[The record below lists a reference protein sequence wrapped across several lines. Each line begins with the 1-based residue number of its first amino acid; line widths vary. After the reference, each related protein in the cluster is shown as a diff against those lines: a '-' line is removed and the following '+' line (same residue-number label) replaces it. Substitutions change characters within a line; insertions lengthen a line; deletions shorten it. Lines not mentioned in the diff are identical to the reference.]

1 MNHLLWK
8 QWRETK
14 GYLTLFTV
22 WMILAVCYA
31 SAYELGHHYRAVV
44 GSFSASAWFYGS
56 IASIILAI
64 HVSCGERTSETT
76 LFTAALP
83 ISLRRMAAVRLIAAV
98 WTFAL
103 PIFIAACLLSIALAI
118 GLVEQAEPRWER
130 SGRLP
135 DRATA
140 SLLRSLEQLWS
151 VASIAMTGGIQMLML
166 LSVAGCW
173 LKRQSQVGLLGAV
186 LALGS
191 VIATG
196 MLWYSERK
204 PILQGIY
211 GVFVPQS
218 LVVHWSYSE
227 DSGSYSDHELAE
239 YRWLSLAFAV
249 VLLVVLGRLFVSQY
263 GKLEVTPKRWIAG
276 RFRFSPPAIL
286 SYIPL
291 RFNSRVA
298 AMILLEL
305 RQAVPLACFGLILA
319 VLVTIM
325 ELLMLRGTQWSFGMS
340 LLAELPHSTFFV
352 GLLWSVVV
360 GSALYSVDLE
370 SGIGSFW
377 RSRPI
382 PLACGFGRSLPL
394 V

>member
-14 GYLTLFTV
+14 GYLALFTV

-151 VASIAMTGGIQMLML
+151 VASIAITGGIQMLML

-218 LVVHWSYSE
+218 LVAHW
-227 DSGSYSDHELAE
+227 
-239 YRWLSLAFAV
+239 
-249 VLLVVLGRLFVSQY
+249 
-263 GKLEVTPKRWIAG
+263 VTATTREAIPIMNSPNIA
-276 RFRFSPPAIL
+276 A
-286 SYIPL
+286 
-291 RFNSRVA
+291 
-298 AMILLEL
+298 
-305 RQAVPLACFGLILA
+305 
-319 VLVTIM
+319 
-325 ELLMLRGTQWSFGMS
+325 
-340 LLAELPHSTFFV
+340 
-352 GLLWSVVV
+352 
-360 GSALYSVDLE
+360 
-370 SGIGSFW
+370 
-377 RSRPI
+377 
-382 PLACGFGRSLPL
+382 
-394 V
+394 